1 MFGKNHIKWW
11 SVALMLIAMALP
23 FAIRGSASK
32 KEGITQANRVKAT
45 YVLMEAQRQ
54 HFLEHDDAFYHLIAY
69 AYSLDST
76 NTSIAFY
83 MGVAKFERT
92 SFEHTDELT
101 AALAQMRKHV
111 EAHPE
116 DKYEA
121 RLYAHAAFLVNQ
133 YQEGLRVLNI
143 QHQLHPQDDNLLSTM
158 ADAYEKTSDY
168 QKALA
173 IYDTLQ
179 QWRGQSVELSSAK
192 LKAYQAL
199 NDTTGAIHE
208 MRALLASAPTNADYN
223 LAMGK
228 MLFMFGYRD
237 SAMVYYDKAQQYEPD
252 NGLTY
257 LTKAEYYLALGDTL
271 NYDRQT
277 YQALVSTDLDVESKL
292 QILVNYTKTL
302 LSAKDTTHRTDHLF
316 DVLIEQHP
324 LEPQIR
330 VLYSE
335 YLMVIDNNEGAAEQI
350 DYALNLDPTNKELWT
365 RLMAY
370 YLYAGNY
377 EKAIEVGD
385 KAIRLNPDNV
395 ELYSY
400 LGSSCY
406 SVKQYDKAIEVYD
419 KALAILDSTQ
429 VDDRSNLLSGK
440 ADVKFAMGDTIAAF
454 ALYDQSLDLNPDNP
468 GTLNN
473 YAYFL
478 ALSNRDLDK
487 AERMSAKTI
496 VEDAAN
502 PTYLDTY
509 AWVFYMR
516 KEYTMAQLYIEMAI
530 NNEEQPTSELFEH
543 YGYILLA
550 NGDKQKALEQWRK
563 AIELKPDN
571 EQLVKQIEKISNEN
585 GNENGNENEN

>member
-143 QHQLHPQDDNLLSTM
+143 QHQLYPQDDNLLSTM

-168 QKALA
+168 KKALA

-335 YLMVIDNNEGAAEQI
+335 YLMFIDNNEGAAEQI

-370 YLYAGNY
+370 HLYAGNY

-571 EQLVKQIEKISNEN
+571 EQLVKQIEEISNEN
-585 GNENGNENEN
+585 ENENEN

>member
-1 MFGKNHIKWW
+1 M
-11 SVALMLIAMALP
+11 LMAMALP

-158 ADAYEKTSDY
+158 ADAYEKTNDY

-179 QWRGQSVELSSAK
+179 QWQGQSVELSSAK

-335 YLMVIDNNEGAAEQI
+335 YLMVIDNNESAAEQI
-350 DYALNLDPTNKELWT
+350 DYALNLDPTNEELWT

-585 GNENGNENEN
+585 GNENEN

>member
-168 QKALA
+168 KKALA

-496 VEDAAN
+496 VEDATN

-571 EQLVKQIEKISNEN
+571 EQLVKQIEIISNEN
-585 GNENGNENEN
+585 GNENEN

>member
-158 ADAYEKTSDY
+158 ADAYEKTNDY

-179 QWRGQSVELSSAK
+179 QWQGQSVELSSAK

-335 YLMVIDNNEGAAEQI
+335 YLMFIDNNEGAAEQI
-350 DYALNLDPTNKELWT
+350 DYALNLDPTNEELWT

-585 GNENGNENEN
+585 GNENEN

>member
-143 QHQLHPQDDNLLSTM
+143 QHQLYPQDDNLLSTM

-168 QKALA
+168 KKALA

-179 QWRGQSVELSSAK
+179 QWQGQSVELSSAK

-350 DYALNLDPTNKELWT
+350 DYALNLDPTNEELWT

-585 GNENGNENEN
+585 GNENEN

>member
-335 YLMVIDNNEGAAEQI
+335 YLMFIDNNEGAAEQI

-496 VEDAAN
+496 VADAAN

-585 GNENGNENEN
+585 GNENEN

>member
-143 QHQLHPQDDNLLSTM
+143 QHQLYPQDDNLLSTM

-179 QWRGQSVELSSAK
+179 QWQGQSVELSSAK

-350 DYALNLDPTNKELWT
+350 DYALNLDPTNEELWT

-585 GNENGNENEN
+585 GNENEN

>member
-158 ADAYEKTSDY
+158 ADAYEKTNDY
-168 QKALA
+168 KKALA

-585 GNENGNENEN
+585 ENGN

>member
-1 MFGKNHIKWW
+1 
-11 SVALMLIAMALP
+11 MLIAMALP

-179 QWRGQSVELSSAK
+179 QWQGQSVELSSAK

-199 NDTTGAIHE
+199 NDTTGAILE

-350 DYALNLDPTNKELWT
+350 DYALNLDPTNEELWT

-454 ALYDQSLDLNPDNP
+454 ALYDQSLDINPDNP

-530 NNEEQPTSELFEH
+530 KNEEQPTSELFEH

-585 GNENGNENEN
+585 GNENEN

>member
-350 DYALNLDPTNKELWT
+350 DYALNLDPTNEELWT

-571 EQLVKQIEKISNEN
+571 EQLVKQIEEISNENEN
-585 GNENGNENEN
+585 GNEN

>member
-1 MFGKNHIKWW
+1 
-11 SVALMLIAMALP
+11 MLIAMALP

-143 QHQLHPQDDNLLSTM
+143 QHQLYPQDDNLLSTM

-179 QWRGQSVELSSAK
+179 QWQGQSVELSSAK

-571 EQLVKQIEKISNEN
+571 EQLVKQIEEISNEN
-585 GNENGNENEN
+585 ENENENEN

>member
-1 MFGKNHIKWW
+1 
-11 SVALMLIAMALP
+11 MLIAMALP
-23 FAIRGSASK
+23 FAIRGAASK

-158 ADAYEKTSDY
+158 ADAYEKTNDY

-179 QWRGQSVELSSAK
+179 QWQGQSVELSSAK

-350 DYALNLDPTNKELWT
+350 DYALNLDPTNEELWT

-585 GNENGNENEN
+585 ENGNEN

>member
-1 MFGKNHIKWW
+1 
-11 SVALMLIAMALP
+11 MLIAMALP

-168 QKALA
+168 KKALA

-179 QWRGQSVELSSAK
+179 QWQGQSVELSSAK

-350 DYALNLDPTNKELWT
+350 DYALNLDPTNEELWT

-585 GNENGNENEN
+585 ENGNEN

>member
-143 QHQLHPQDDNLLSTM
+143 QHQLYPQDDNLLSTM

-179 QWRGQSVELSSAK
+179 QWQGQSVELSSAK

-530 NNEEQPTSELFEH
+530 KNEEQPTSELFEH

-571 EQLVKQIEKISNEN
+571 EQLVKQIEEISNENEN
-585 GNENGNENEN
+585 GNEN

>member
-23 FAIRGSASK
+23 FAIRGAASK

-143 QHQLHPQDDNLLSTM
+143 QHQLYPQDDNLLSTM
-158 ADAYEKTSDY
+158 ADAYEKTNDY
-168 QKALA
+168 KKALA

-335 YLMVIDNNEGAAEQI
+335 YLMVIDNNEGTAEQI
-350 DYALNLDPTNKELWT
+350 DYALNLDPTNEELWT

-454 ALYDQSLDLNPDNP
+454 ALYDQSLDINPDNP

-585 GNENGNENEN
+585 GNENEK

>member
-168 QKALA
+168 RKALA

-335 YLMVIDNNEGAAEQI
+335 YLMFIDNNEGAAEQI
-350 DYALNLDPTNKELWT
+350 DYALNLDPTNEELWT

-370 YLYAGNY
+370 HLYAGNY

-585 GNENGNENEN
+585 GNEN

>member
-143 QHQLHPQDDNLLSTM
+143 QQQLHPQDDNLLSTM

-168 QKALA
+168 KKALA

-335 YLMVIDNNEGAAEQI
+335 YLMFIDNNEGAAEQI

-585 GNENGNENEN
+585 ENENEN

>member
-1 MFGKNHIKWW
+1 
-11 SVALMLIAMALP
+11 MLIAMALP

-143 QHQLHPQDDNLLSTM
+143 QHQLYPQDDNLLSTM

-179 QWRGQSVELSSAK
+179 QWQGQSVELSSAK

-335 YLMVIDNNEGAAEQI
+335 YLMFIDNNEGAAEQI
-350 DYALNLDPTNKELWT
+350 DYALNLDPTNEELWT

-585 GNENGNENEN
+585 EN

>member
-1 MFGKNHIKWW
+1 
-11 SVALMLIAMALP
+11 MLIAMALP

-143 QHQLHPQDDNLLSTM
+143 QHQLYPQDDNLLSTM

-168 QKALA
+168 KKALA

-179 QWRGQSVELSSAK
+179 QWQGQSVELSSAK

-335 YLMVIDNNEGAAEQI
+335 YLMFIDNNEGAAEQI
-350 DYALNLDPTNKELWT
+350 DYALNLDPTNEELWT

-370 YLYAGNY
+370 HLYAGNY

-530 NNEEQPTSELFEH
+530 KNEEQPTSELFEH

-585 GNENGNENEN
+585 GNENEN

>member
-168 QKALA
+168 KKALA

-179 QWRGQSVELSSAK
+179 QWQGQSVELSSAK

-335 YLMVIDNNEGAAEQI
+335 YLMFIDNNEGAAEQI
-350 DYALNLDPTNKELWT
+350 DYALNLDPTNEELWT

-370 YLYAGNY
+370 HLYAGNY

-585 GNENGNENEN
+585 EN

>member
-1 MFGKNHIKWW
+1 
-11 SVALMLIAMALP
+11 MLIAMALP

-168 QKALA
+168 KKALA

-377 EKAIEVGD
+377 EKTIEVGD

-585 GNENGNENEN
+585 GNEN

>member
-143 QHQLHPQDDNLLSTM
+143 QHQLYPQDDNLLSTM

-571 EQLVKQIEKISNEN
+571 EQLVKQIEEISNEN
-585 GNENGNENEN
+585 GNEN

>member
-32 KEGITQANRVKAT
+32 KDGITHANRVKAT

-143 QHQLHPQDDNLLSTM
+143 QHQLYPQDDNLLSTM
-158 ADAYEKTSDY
+158 ADAYEKMSDY
-168 QKALA
+168 KKALA

-179 QWRGQSVELSSAK
+179 QWQGQSVELSSAK

-585 GNENGNENEN
+585 GNENEN